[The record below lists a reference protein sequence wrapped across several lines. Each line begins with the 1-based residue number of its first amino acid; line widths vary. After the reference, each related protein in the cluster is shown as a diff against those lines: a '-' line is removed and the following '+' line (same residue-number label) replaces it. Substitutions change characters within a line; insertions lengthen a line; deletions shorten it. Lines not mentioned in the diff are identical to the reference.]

1 MKEALGRLSL
11 HAAELARAFD
21 ASFAEA
27 PHDETRAFED
37 VLAIRLGEDP
47 HALRLSQVAGLF
59 ARRTIVP
66 VPSPLP
72 ELLGLVSIRAAI
84 VPVYDLSALLGRP
97 PRAAPRWLV
106 LAAQA
111 PIALGFDELEGYR
124 RLSPEAFVAAPAKGA
139 LELVRTGEELRP
151 LLNLPQIIESIV
163 ARAEQAKK
171 GKGA

>member
-21 ASFAEA
+21 ASFADV
-27 PHDETRAFED
+27 PHAETRSFED

-47 HALRLSQVAGLF
+47 HALRLRHVAGLF

-66 VPSPLP
+66 LPSPLP

-97 PRAAPRWLV
+97 PRAEPRWLV

-124 RLSPEAFVAAPAKGA
+124 RLGPEAFVIAPSAGA
-139 LELVRTGEELRP
+139 LELVRTGDELRP